1 MNKLDAI
8 TSGSNYNFS
17 DKMQRPNAPRSVFDL
32 SHNVTMS
39 FPVGTIGAL
48 IPISVFETVPGD
60 KFDISLNHLLRV
72 LPQVVP
78 LYSNMKF
85 YAHAFYSRTGDLWN
99 SSQVYYTK
107 GYNGDRV
114 LKKPTLNATLVPDI
128 GSSPSVINSDSI
140 LHYLYGLPIGSFY
153 SSVSGVVSA
162 LPFMMYLR
170 IWRDYFCNKY
180 FYTNNRQLLPDDDT
194 EFRLNTE
201 GKIISDPN
209 GTLASSLFG
218 FNPNSMSAQGYG
230 FLYRD
235 YADDRYIAA
244 MPSPQRGTPAV
255 ATGLGAV
262 EGWKIPA
269 QNIGSPVSPQN
280 IIPVSRFENP
290 DENPDNFLGY
300 VGYKYERQAGSI
312 VDGAYVNASFPAFH
326 KKSTGATNSSMVF
339 SQSGSSLFHKSQ
351 TPYHNW
357 DSNLPPG
364 SDVGAS
370 SFTSF
375 LYSRYTVTLNQLRQL
390 AVNQTELEKMAR
402 TDGSY
407 REFGLTFFGVA
418 SKIALDY
425 CPQYIGGTYQPILF
439 TEVVQTSQSTND
451 SALGQYAGHG
461 MSANKAHLGSI
472 TCDDYGLIMIVVS
485 IVPDTLYSQGLH
497 KMHTRLYQADEFL
510 PERAKLGAQP
520 ILTQEL
526 YFTNERDKNNKLFAY
541 QDIFDELRYMPS
553 RVLGKLADNHNDSF
567 FPYTQSRYF
576 NDAPTFSQSFATT
589 KDNVRVDF
597 LSASSEV
604 PFTADFSIAVRAVR
618 PLPYIA
624 VPANIIQRGVK
635 NENYSL

>member
-8 TSGSNYNFS
+8 TSGSNYNFA

-39 FPVGTIGAL
+39 FPVGSIGAL

-114 LKKPTLNATLVPDI
+114 LKKPTLNATLIPDI
-128 GSSPSVINSDSI
+128 SSTPDRTFSTGSL
-140 LHYLYGLPIGSFY
+140 LHYLYGLPLSASYRSI
-153 SSVSGVVSA
+153 SGVVSA

-209 GTLASSLFG
+209 GTLSSTLMG
-218 FNPNSMSAQGYG
+218 LGSSIVPGCYG

-235 YADDRYIAA
+235 YADDRFTAA

-269 QNIGSPVSPQN
+269 QNISSPANPQY

-290 DENPDNFLGY
+290 DENIENFLGY
-300 VGYKYERQAGSI
+300 VGYKYERQTNG
-312 VDGAYVNASFPAFH
+312 VNAAFPAFH
-326 KKSTGATNSSMVF
+326 NKSTSTTNSSMVF
-339 SQSGSSLFHKSQ
+339 SQAGSSLFHKAQ

-357 DSNLPPG
+357 DSNVPPSG
-364 SDVGAS
+364 S
-370 SFTSF
+370 SFTGF
-375 LYSRYTVTLNQLRQL
+375 LYSRYSVTLNQLRQL

-407 REFGLTFFGVA
+407 REFGLTFFGIA

-451 SALGQYAGHG
+451 STLGQYGGHG
-461 MSANKAHLGSI
+461 MSVNKAHLGSI

-520 ILTQEL
+520 VLTQEL
-526 YFTNERDKNNKLFAY
+526 FFSSNRDTNVRLFAY
-541 QDIFDELRYMPS
+541 QDIFDEMRYMPS

-576 NDAPTFSQSFATT
+576 NSAPTFSQSFATT

-624 VPANIIQRGVK
+624 VPANII
-635 NENYSL
+635 